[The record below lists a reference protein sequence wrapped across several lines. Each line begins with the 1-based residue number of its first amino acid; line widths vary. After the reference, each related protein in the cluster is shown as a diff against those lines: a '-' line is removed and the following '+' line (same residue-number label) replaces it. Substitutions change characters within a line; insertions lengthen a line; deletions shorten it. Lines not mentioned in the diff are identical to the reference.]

1 MTEEC
6 QTKPLTPNGADAV
19 NVCADRYVRVRTDY
33 YKIVE
38 KPITDGTRQQQLIKW
53 KYAFIKA
60 DHGREYAKE
69 VPCYDDFITF
79 PDNINPQQVVDGKF
93 WNLYHPMKFKPE
105 PGEFPN
111 IDKLMEHI
119 FGEQKELGYDYLQ
132 QLYTNPQRKLPII
145 VLVSRERNTG
155 KSTFMHFLHLW
166 FGDNVTFNTN
176 EDFGSQFNADWAGML
191 LICVDEALL
200 SKREY
205 SERIKNL
212 STARFYKIEAKG
224 KDKIQQE
231 FFAKFVFCSN
241 NVDKPLIIDPGET
254 RYRVCEVPKLESDDV
269 NFLSKVKKEI
279 PHLMYHLLNEREM
292 SVGNKGRMYFDP
304 AILFT
309 PALQRI
315 MMNSRSQVEAAIY
328 DLCDDILASTGE
340 EKLSFV
346 SGDLRLMLTDKG
358 IKTDDAS
365 IRHVVK
371 DLWRLKPH
379 ATPSTYM
386 RYTYGAGVYGSYTTQ
401 SAKGRYFTVT
411 RNLLHEISEN
421 CRFVDKGTEQ
431 TEQQDVDSST
441 EDDKVPF

>member
-6 QTKPLTPNGADAV
+6 QTKPLNPNGADDG
-19 NVCADRYVRVRTDY
+19 NSFADRYVRVRTDY

-38 KPITDGTRQQQLIKW
+38 KPMTDGTRQQQLIKW

-60 DHGREYAKE
+60 DHGREYAEE

-132 QLYTNPQRKLPII
+132 QLYTNPQQKLPII

-254 RYRVCEVPKLESDDV
+254 RYWVREVPKLESDDV

-279 PHLMYHLLNEREM
+279 PPLMHHLLNEREM

-328 DLCDDILASTGE
+328 DLCDDILSSTGE

-358 IKTDDAS
+358 TKTDDAS

-386 RYTYGAGVYGSYTTQ
+386 RYTYGAGIYGSYTTQ

-431 TEQQDVDSST
+431 VEQQDVDLST

>member
-1 MTEEC
+1 MKEEC
-6 QTKPLTPNGADAV
+6 QTKQLSPNGENAEIV
-19 NVCADRYVRVRTDY
+19 STDRYVRVRTDY

-38 KPITDGTRQQQLIKW
+38 KPMTDGTRQQQLIKW

-60 DHGREYAKE
+60 DHGREYAEE

-79 PDNINPQQVVDGKF
+79 PDNINPQQVVDEKF

-105 PGEFPN
+105 PGDFPN
-111 IDKLMEHI
+111 IDRLMEHI

-132 QLYTNPQRKLPII
+132 QLYTNPQQKLPII

-205 SERIKNL
+205 SERNKNL

-254 RYRVCEVPKLESDDV
+254 RYWVREVPKLESDDV

-279 PHLMYHLLNEREM
+279 PHLMHHLLNEREM

-328 DLCDDILASTGE
+328 DLCDDILSSTGE

-386 RYTYGAGVYGSYTTQ
+386 RYTYGAGVYGSYATQ

-431 TEQQDVDSST
+431 ADQQDVDSST

>member
-1 MTEEC
+1 MKEEC
-6 QTKPLTPNGADAV
+6 QTKQLSPNGENAEIV
-19 NVCADRYVRVRTDY
+19 STDRYVRVRTDY

-38 KPITDGTRQQQLIKW
+38 KPMTDGTRQQQLIKW

-60 DHGREYAKE
+60 DHGREYAEE

-79 PDNINPQQVVDGKF
+79 PDNINPQQVVDEKF

-105 PGEFPN
+105 PGDFPN
-111 IDKLMEHI
+111 IDRLMEHI

-132 QLYTNPQRKLPII
+132 QLYTNPQQKLPII

-254 RYRVCEVPKLESDDV
+254 RYWVREVPKLESDDV

-279 PHLMYHLLNEREM
+279 PHLMHHLLNEREM

-328 DLCDDILASTGE
+328 DLCDDILSSTGE

-386 RYTYGAGVYGSYTTQ
+386 RYTYGAGVYGSYATQ

-431 TEQQDVDSST
+431 ADQQDVDSST